1 MVQLEKNLKLNKQN
15 IQSIFLYQAIQT
27 SKVISNIFLG
37 ICRTPVSPSS
47 PEIQI
52 QGLAVNIEPPSF
64 LLGTINI
71 WYGITANTKNNTSK
85 MKKGNCVISLIEERQ
100 GKISHKIILQYHEM
114 LKQHQRRYFNHA
126 NACTLSTD

>member
-1 MVQLEKNLKLNKQN
+1 MCYAQAQTLTTKIGNVWQAGTVRGEFKIEQTEHP
-15 IQSIFLYQAIQT
+15 SWVLYQVAQT

-71 WYGITANTKNNTSK
+71 WYGITANTKEKT
-85 MKKGNCVISLIEERQ
+85 
-100 GKISHKIILQYHEM
+100 LQ
-114 LKQHQRRYFNHA
+114 K
-126 NACTLSTD
+126 

>member
-1 MVQLEKNLKLNKQN
+1 MYGKMVEKGNNLKLNKQN
-15 IQSIFLYQAIQT
+15 IQNIFCIKAVQT

-71 WYGITANTKNNTSK
+71 WYGITANTRRNNT
-85 MKKGNCVISLIEERQ
+85 
-100 GKISHKIILQYHEM
+100 
-114 LKQHQRRYFNHA
+114 
-126 NACTLSTD
+126 

>member
-1 MVQLEKNLKLNKQN
+1 MIQN
-15 IQSIFLYQAIQT
+15 AWQDGTAKGEFKTEQTEHPKHLFQAIQT

-71 WYGITANTKNNTSK
+71 WYGITANTRRNYTSEIK
-85 MKKGNCVISLIEERQ
+85 DSYVTSLMKRRGER
-100 GKISHKIILQYHEM
+100 
-114 LKQHQRRYFNHA
+114 
-126 NACTLSTD
+126 